1 MKALRVRVDCL
12 RTARTVCG
20 WAGCTGKHV
29 SLRGSMSL
37 VQNQIIQYK
46 EIEGNEMEKYR
57 CVDCWG

>member
-1 MKALRVRVDCL
+1 
-12 RTARTVCG
+12 
-20 WAGCTGKHV
+20 
-29 SLRGSMSL
+29 MSL